1 MKKHNSILVL
11 VAVLALIVTSCNLQ
25 INSSNSPQ
33 PGPIPQGQ
41 QQPGPIPQD
50 QPGPIPQGQPGPG
63 PIPQDQQQPQPPTP
77 GLPPAPTQSSG
88 SSESSGSSGSSGS
101 GCAGAPVIPYFN
113 ANSTSITSGQSVTLS
128 WGNITNGSTGPL
140 VGSTTIEPGL
150 GEVGSGASSRTV
162 KPNSTTTYTLTGT
175 GCGGTTSK
183 QVTVTVNS
191 SNPTATM
198 LQLFKANWDL
208 AVANIYP
215 SATGHIMVTI
225 KNAGN
230 MTINA
235 TITITCLGTSYT
247 PTVLPAINTLGPTSQ
262 SVSFNLKAG
271 EKFDQDT
278 TFSRNPTITKMLVSC
293 SITPPSGD
301 TNSSNDS
308 MGPIK
313 VK

>member
-88 SSESSGSSGSSGS
+88 SSGSTGS
-101 GCAGAPVIPYFN
+101 GCAGAPQIPYFN
-113 ANSTSITSGQSVTLS
+113 ASSTSITAGQTVTLS

-235 TITITCLGTSYT
+235 TITITCSGTSYT

>member
-11 VAVLALIVTSCNLQ
+11 VAVFALIATSCNLQ
-25 INSSNSPQ
+25 INTSNNPQ
-33 PGPIPQGQ
+33 PRPIPQGQ
-41 QQPGPIPQD
+41 QQPGPIPQG

-63 PIPQDQQQPQPPTP
+63 PIPQDQQQPQPLPPTP
-77 GLPPAPTQSSG
+77 GLPPAPTQASG
-88 SSESSGSSGSSGS
+88 SSGSSGSSSSGS
-101 GCAGAPVIPYFN
+101 GCAGAPQIPYFN
-113 ANSTSITSGQSVTLS
+113 ASSTSITAGQTVTLS
-128 WGNITNGSTGPL
+128 WGNVTNGTTGPM

-162 KPNSTTTYTLTGT
+162 KPTTTTTYTLTGT

-191 SNPTATM
+191 SSGSFPLVPIPAV
-198 LQLFKANWDL
+198 KANWDL
-208 AVANIYP
+208 AVDNIYP
-215 SATGHIMVTI
+215 ASNGHIMVTI

-230 MTINA
+230 
-235 TITITCLGTSYT
+235 ITMSASIPLTCSGTKTTST
-247 PTVLPAINTLGPTSQ
+247 TSGPIGPKTQTVSI
-262 SVSFNLKAG
+262 NLKAG
-271 EKFDQDT
+271 AKTDIDT
-278 TFSRNPTITKMLVSC
+278 GFARDPTISTMLVSC

-308 MGPIK
+308 KSSIK

>member
-1 MKKHNSILVL
+1 LV
-11 VAVLALIVTSCNLQ
+11 
-25 INSSNSPQ
+25 
-33 PGPIPQGQ
+33 PIP
-41 QQPGPIPQD
+41 
-50 QPGPIPQGQPGPG
+50 
-63 PIPQDQQQPQPPTP
+63 
-77 GLPPAPTQSSG
+77 A
-88 SSESSGSSGSSGS
+88 
-101 GCAGAPVIPYFN
+101 V
-113 ANSTSITSGQSVTLS
+113 
-128 WGNITNGSTGPL
+128 
-140 VGSTTIEPGL
+140 
-150 GEVGSGASSRTV
+150 
-162 KPNSTTTYTLTGT
+162 
-175 GCGGTTSK
+175 
-183 QVTVTVNS
+183 
-191 SNPTATM
+191 
-198 LQLFKANWDL
+198 KANWDL
-208 AVANIYP
+208 AVDNIYP
-215 SATGHIMVTI
+215 ASNGHIMVTI

-235 TITITCLGTSYT
+235 TITITCSGTSYT